1 MNNALKKVL
10 FAREAPYVATLFVAF
25 AAWILTHLAER
36 LVQTPTLDYEAM
48 RQELSPQ
55 EKADAR
61 IFPPTNSSV
70 AAEQVQK
77 DVFRVTN
84 ISHTARFGKITFYL
98 KFPPDS
104 SRHEKMRFAWTT
116 YNLPAL
122 PRTKAVGDKKSEPA
136 GCDHDG
142 WAWYSIG
149 GIGQR
154 MLVKARAAEAA
165 GKPAEAALAL
175 KELVQYTASSDP
187 ALASLFQKRI
197 LDLGGDIFNVQT
209 PAQPHGNE
217 TKWAA
222 TPRLKQRVRD
232 FQKVFGLSVN
242 GTLDKPTL
250 TKAAERENYTA
261 RTTTTIHS
269 Y

>member
-142 WAWYSIG
+142 WAWYPVQELHPDWSVDLICFHTG
-149 GIGQR
+149 EGAPGLGFSTDADAAVR
-154 MLVKARAAEAA
+154 LVEKDCLT
-165 GKPAEAALAL
+165 G
-175 KELVQYTASSDP
+175 LV
-187 ALASLFQKRI
+187 R
-197 LDLGGDIFNVQT
+197 
-209 PAQPHGNE
+209 NE
-217 TKWAA
+217 SAV
-222 TPRLKQRVRD
+222 L
-232 FQKVFGLSVN
+232 FGLLVGSIILMIVYLVIISVV
-242 GTLDKPTL
+242 TPPSS
-250 TKAAERENYTA
+250 A
-261 RTTTTIHS
+261 
-269 Y
+269 

>member
-1 MNNALKKVL
+1 MKTKIITLSLLGFSACFFHLTAALAQRVIRVVDFKSKTGVRSEIFRRSSTGNETSLGDTNAQGEKNIPSPG
-10 FAREAPYVATLFVAF
+10 A
-25 AAWILTHLAER
+25 IGER
-36 LVQTPTLDYEAM
+36 FRAVPK
-48 RQELSPQ
+48 SP
-55 EKADAR
+55 R
-61 IFPPTNSSV
+61 
-70 AAEQVQK
+70 
-77 DVFRVTN
+77 
-84 ISHTARFGKITFYL
+84 YY
-98 KFPPDS
+98 DS
-104 SRHEKMRFAWTT
+104 STDCPLQASQTIVEVVAI
-116 YNLPAL
+116 
-122 PRTKAVGDKKSEPA
+122 D
-136 GCDHDG
+136 
-142 WAWYSIG
+142 SIG

-261 RTTTTIHS
+261 RTTTTTHS